1 MGYFGTCL
9 SCELLDA
16 GMLCWSK
23 SRGLGT
29 SARVV
34 FDGSEAPEEI
44 KAQSRGIARTSSFS
58 GETLSTAV
66 VMPPLLN
73 VDHFPDFLSVSL
85 SYISRMVMPAWQMP
99 ARRGTLPSQ
108 DNFLFGAKI
117 SHQPSRRRR
126 LVS

>member
-44 KAQSRGIARTSSFS
+44 KAQSRGIAITSSFS
-58 GETLSTAV
+58 G
-66 VMPPLLN
+66 
-73 VDHFPDFLSVSL
+73 
-85 SYISRMVMPAWQMP
+85 
-99 ARRGTLPSQ
+99 
-108 DNFLFGAKI
+108 
-117 SHQPSRRRR
+117 
-126 LVS
+126 